1 MKTKEVVRKTKR
13 VIINK
18 TSYMQKSKNKN
29 IQETAGG
36 RMIGNVPLAFPDER
50 ISEIRKRI
58 FEKAGEF
65 ETLNYIYVI
74 NEENKLKGV
83 LSIKE
88 IFQKEEGK
96 AGDLMTKE
104 IIKVYPQTDQEKIA
118 ILAIKHNLKAIP
130 VVDKEGKFLGVVSSN
145 TILNILHSEHI
156 EDLLLFSG
164 LHKNILFKDVSM
176 NFSAGILAKERIPWL
191 FFGLFGGIFAAQLV
205 SFFETPLKG
214 HFILA
219 AFIPLMVYMADAVGA
234 QSQTLFI
241 RRLIID
247 YELNIKK
254 YLFREIKVSFL
265 IALVLGIILSLISL
279 IWFSAPVLIGF
290 ILGISLFLTIIFAS
304 LIAILIPCLLNFL
317 KKDPAVGAGPVATI
331 IRDVSSL
338 LIYFLIA
345 SLLFKLF

>member
-1 MKTKEVVRKTKR
+1 
-13 VIINK
+13 
-18 TSYMQKSKNKN
+18 
-29 IQETAGG
+29 
-36 RMIGNVPLAFPDER
+36 
-50 ISEIRKRI
+50 
-58 FEKAGEF
+58 
-65 ETLNYIYVI
+65 
-74 NEENKLKGV
+74 
-83 LSIKE
+83 
-88 IFQKEEGK
+88 
-96 AGDLMTKE
+96 
-104 IIKVYPQTDQEKIA
+104 
-118 ILAIKHNLKAIP
+118 
-130 VVDKEGKFLGVVSSN
+130 
-145 TILNILHSEHI
+145 
-156 EDLLLFSG
+156 
-164 LHKNILFKDVSM
+164 M